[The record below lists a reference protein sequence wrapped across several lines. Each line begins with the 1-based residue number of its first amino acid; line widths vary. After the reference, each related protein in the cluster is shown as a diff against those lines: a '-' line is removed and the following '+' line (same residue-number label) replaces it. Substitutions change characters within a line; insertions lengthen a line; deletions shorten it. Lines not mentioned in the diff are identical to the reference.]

1 MASVARRVRVPEGV
15 VSRAPPPRCAWKS
28 SPGSGLNTAPATA
41 SHSPGRVGSPVTTA
55 TDTAYAG
62 MP

>member
-1 MASVARRVRVPEGV
+1 MARSVREPPAV
-15 VSRAPPPRCAWKS
+15 VSRAPPPQCAWNS
-28 SPGSGLNTAPATA
+28 SSVSGLSTAPATD
-41 SHSPGRVGSPVTTA
+41 SQEPGRVGSPVTTA